1 MEYNGDIMGC
11 ITHLIWYKWMCQHVR
26 TGPHVLNTV
35 WNACRKFDLG
45 DGLPARNAWND
56 WTVLPKKKRKI
67 LFYLVMLIYPIT
79 FPINTNGYIYILSH
93 WYIPLHSQK
102 WYLYF
107 ILHFAAMISFPCR
120 KGDSPR
126 CSLIVSGAM
135 FQWKISI
142 GSRDSQLLRSFWEF
156 TGDFP

>member
-1 MEYNGDIMGC
+1 MSALAHMYWILSEMPAENS
-11 ITHLIWYKWMCQHVR
+11 TWVTVFQHG
-26 TGPHVLNTV
+26 T
-35 WNACRKFDLG
+35 LG
-45 DGLPARNAWND
+45 MTELFF
-56 WTVLPKKKRKI
+56 LKKKRKI

-79 FPINTNGYIYILSH
+79 FPINTNGYIYI
-93 WYIPLHSQK
+93 IPLIYPITFPK

-156 TGDFP
+156 TGDFPKDIWTSLVFH